1 MGTGARLGIL
11 GLMIVAIAVARL
23 IEVEL
28 DTSRNMAPLVVQAVA
43 DDAPELEGLGIEQ
56 VEDAPPAA
64 DPRSQGDAQATGR
77 RAGQD
82 PDLRRSARGHP
93 GRDLQEGLRDQQ
105 ALEGDPRG
113 EQGRGPQARGAPQR
127 DRAADPGRTQ
137 VTQLAHQLH
146 TFNS

>member
-64 DPRSQGDAQATGR
+64 TPAPKATPKQPTAAPAKTRTYVVQPGDTLGAISKKVYGTSKRWKAILEANKDVVPKPEALRSGIE
-77 RAGQD
+77 
-82 PDLRRSARGHP
+82 LRIPAEP
-93 GRDLQEGLRDQQ
+93 K
-105 ALEGDPRG
+105 
-113 EQGRGPQARGAPQR
+113 
-127 DRAADPGRTQ
+127 
-137 VTQLAHQLH
+137 
-146 TFNS
+146 